1 VVTYGQDL
9 LSAFF
14 RLETVEH
21 FAQVSLVTQL
31 LGKQAVLSAGDVDKL
46 LAARARQT
54 TAARESGSQPPTDPN
69 KEIPAGKTRR
79 PR

>member
-1 VVTYGQDL
+1 L

-46 LAARARQT
+46 LAARARQA
-54 TAARESGSQPPTDPN
+54 TAARESGSQSPTDPN